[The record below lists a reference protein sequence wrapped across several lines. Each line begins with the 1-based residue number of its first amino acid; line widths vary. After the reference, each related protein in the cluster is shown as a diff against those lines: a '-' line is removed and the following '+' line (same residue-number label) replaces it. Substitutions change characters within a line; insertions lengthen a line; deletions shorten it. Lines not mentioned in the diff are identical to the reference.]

1 MIVGRFSVA
10 VVDRSSGSLG
20 CAHIPSFHKF
30 ICPCVVVQ
38 HCFSLQVRG
47 FRRRGLAFGCELRC
61 VASGSV
67 LLPPVVAGG
76 SVLWLTRGY
85 LLEFDDDEEDGAL
98 PQRTVPFH
106 KVVALPEGH
115 RQ

>member
-47 FRRRGLAFGCELRC
+47 FRRRGLAFSCELRC

-76 SVLWLTRGY
+76 SVLWLTRG
-85 LLEFDDDEEDGAL
+85 FA
-98 PQRTVPFH
+98 
-106 KVVALPEGH
+106 KVCGEL
-115 RQ
+115 